1 MLELANGILGGR
13 IPDDTSAIIAGL
25 ELTTATLDV
34 DHMKRLVQR
43 PAVFTSLLRAG
54 YTREYVSEFANRA
67 VNAMTAADIPAL
79 LPAEWGVFH
88 GIASR
93 V

>member
-1 MLELANGILGGR
+1 MLELANYVLGGR
-13 IPDDTSAIIAGL
+13 IPLDTSAIIAGFT
-25 ELTTATLDV
+25 LTTAKLDV

-43 PAVFTSLLRAG
+43 PTVFISLLQAG

-67 VNAMTAADIPAL
+67 VNAMTTADIPAL

-93 V
+93 I